1 MEVATN
7 IKRITIQDTAYP
19 VWLREI
25 PDAPQEIYV
34 RGELAEAKIPRIAVV
49 GTRKPTPDGI
59 QTTERLV
66 TAISPHCITIS
77 GLAYGVDALAH
88 KVALKSGGITWAV
101 LGTGLDDASIYPPQH
116 LVLAQQIMASGGALI
131 SEYPPGTPP
140 MKHHFPMRNR
150 IIAGLSEKVV
160 IIEAPESSG
169 AVITAKLA
177 LDYNRDV
184 LAVPGPIFSPNS
196 VGTNRLIAEGAKPVL
211 SASDI
216 IEVTTTV
223 NSEKLTEREAMIYN
237 ALVAGARHINEVVQ
251 ITGLGMAIVS
261 SELTLLEIQGKV
273 RCVGNG
279 TFTVIQ

>member
-1 MEVATN
+1 MEVATD
-7 IKRITIQDTAYP
+7 IRRIGLDDPGYP
-19 VWLREI
+19 AWLCEV
-25 PDAPQEIYV
+25 PDAPKEIYV
-34 RGELAEAKIPRIAVV
+34 RGELMTKDLPRVAVV
-49 GTRKPTPDGI
+49 GTRKPTPYGV
-59 QTTERLV
+59 QVTERLV
-66 TAISPHCITIS
+66 SAIAPHCVVVS
-77 GLAYGVDALAH
+77 GLAYGIDALAH
-88 KVALKSGGITWAV
+88 QAAVKAGGITWAV
-101 LGTGLDDASIYPPQH
+101 LGTGLDDASIYPAKH
-116 LVLAQQIMASGGALI
+116 LSLARQIIASGGALI
-131 SEYPPGTPP
+131 SEYAPGTPP
-140 MKHHFPMRNR
+140 MQHHFPMRNR

-237 ALVAGARHINEVVQ
+237 ALVAGPRHINEVVQ